1 MQTYNQ
7 TLGNLVQLKA
17 LTATDLQTNAYQNN
31 FIAINAVEPS
41 LGYPTGTS
49 NTNPLSAYFFPLLG
63 TETTYLSSRRT
74 SGLDTLYVKGSS
86 LYVNTSISTPLL
98 SSNSVVGS
106 GNQFVI
112 SDGYGTNN
120 IGNGANTISL
130 NALSGT
136 YIANKLI
143 VGTNNIA
150 INTSSVLGGIGNKA
164 NGIYSAVAGGGYNTA
179 SGNYSSVVGGSS
191 NTASNAYANIAGGS
205 SNIANSTYSTVV
217 GGFGN
222 TSSGPLSIAGG
233 YSNTA
238 SGTNSS
244 ALGGQ
249 SNTASGANASVTGG
263 ASNSASGNCSTVSGG
278 YQNNANGNYSSVVG
292 GSNHTVSGNYSAI
305 LGGNNNQ
312 LSGSCSTIA
321 GGINNTLSGNNSFIL
336 GSNINASQANY
347 TYVNNLSSLGNVYA
361 SKIFSSNTINK
372 AVTSIGNGVN
382 TAFNFVHN
390 LNTQDVITQVY
401 SNTNNIVVTP
411 TIANISTTT
420 VSLSFSTPPAS
431 NAYRVVVIG

>member
-49 NTNPLSAYFFPLLG
+49 NANPLSAYFFPLLG

-74 SGLDTLYVKGSS
+74 TGLDTLYVKGSS

-120 IGNGANTISL
+120 IGNGTNTISL

-136 YIANKLI
+136 FIGSNLTVTGTVSSIGNIYANKI
-143 VGTNNIA
+143 FTTN
-150 INTSSVLGGIGNKA
+150 
-164 NGIYSAVAGGGYNTA
+164 
-179 SGNYSSVVGGSS
+179 
-191 NTASNAYANIAGGS
+191 
-205 SNIANSTYSTVV
+205 TV
-217 GGFGN
+217 
-222 TSSGPLSIAGG
+222 
-233 YSNTA
+233 
-238 SGTNSS
+238 
-244 ALGGQ
+244 
-249 SNTASGANASVTGG
+249 
-263 ASNSASGNCSTVSGG
+263 
-278 YQNNANGNYSSVVG
+278 
-292 GSNHTVSGNYSAI
+292 
-305 LGGNNNQ
+305 
-312 LSGSCSTIA
+312 
-321 GGINNTLSGNNSFIL
+321 
-336 GSNINASQANY
+336 
-347 TYVNNLSSLGNVYA
+347 
-361 SKIFSSNTINK
+361 NK
-372 AVTSIGNGVN
+372 AVTSIGDGVT

-390 LNTQDVITQVY
+390 LNSQDVITQVY

-431 NAYRVVVIG
+431 NAYRVVVNG